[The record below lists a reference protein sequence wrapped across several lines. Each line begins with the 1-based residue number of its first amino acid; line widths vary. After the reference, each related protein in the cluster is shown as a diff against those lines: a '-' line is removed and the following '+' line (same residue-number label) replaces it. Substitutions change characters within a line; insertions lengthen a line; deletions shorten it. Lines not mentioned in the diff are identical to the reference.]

1 MPHVVLA
8 GSQGREFTGGA
19 SEFDVGADTV
29 RRLILELDARYP
41 GFGDYID
48 RRMAIAIDGEIHQDA
63 YAAALRPDSEVFL
76 IPKIG
81 GG

>member
-1 MPHVVLA
+1 MPHVIIA
-8 GSQGREFTGGA
+8 GSNGREFTGGA
-19 SEFDVGADTV
+19 HEFDVGADTV
-29 RRLILELDARYP
+29 RRMILELEARFP
-41 GFGDYID
+41 GLGDYIE

-63 YAAALRPDSEVFL
+63 YAAPLGPDSEVCL

>member
-1 MPHVVLA
+1 MPHVVLT
-8 GSQGREFTGGA
+8 GSQGREFTGGLA
-19 SEFDVGADTV
+19 EFDVSADTV
-29 RRLILELDARYP
+29 RRLILELDQRYP

-63 YAAALRPDSEVFL
+63 YAAGLGPDSEVCL

>member
-1 MPHVVLA
+1 MVHVVLA

-19 SEFDVGADTV
+19 FEFEVGADTV
-29 RRLILELDARYP
+29 RRMILELEARYP
-41 GFGDYID
+41 GFGDFVE
-48 RRMAIAIDGEIHQDA
+48 RRMAVAIDGEIHQDA
-63 YAAALRPDSEVFL
+63 WASALQPDSEVVL

>member
-63 YAAALRPDSEVFL
+63 GAAPLGPTSEVYLF
-76 IPKIG
+76 PRIG

>member
-1 MPHVVLA
+1 MPRVTLA

-19 SEFDVGADTV
+19 AAFDVAADTV

-63 YAAALRPDSEVFL
+63 YASVLKPNSEVCL